1 MSTYYGIVDKDPDS
15 AYGIYFP
22 DVPLCFSAAD
32 EIEDLL
38 PNAIEALSISAEYE
52 ALPPPRTIEEI
63 RQVASRDLAEG
74 AFILA
79 VPVVNLSGR
88 TVRANITMDS
98 GLLESIDETA
108 KSRRLTRS
116 AFLAQVAKQEI
127 YGGHVAE
134 DSEEFEHGDGTRG
147 D

>member
-1 MSTYYGIVDKDPDS
+1 MSTYFGIVHKDPDS
-15 AYGIYFP
+15 AYGIHFP

-38 PNAIEALSISAEYE
+38 PNAVEALSITAEYE
-52 ALPPPRTIEEI
+52 PLPPPRSIEGI
-63 RQVASRDLAEG
+63 RQVAKEDLANG

-98 GLLESIDETA
+98 GLLESIDAIA

-127 YGGHVAE
+127 LGYEVRE
-134 DSEEFEHGDGTRG
+134 DEQDFSR
-147 D
+147 